1 MIRRLG
7 LVALAAS
14 PQLFD
19 ITATILDYFNVPNG
33 NGMIGQTV
41 F

>member
-1 MIRRLG
+1 VLSNRKLK
-7 LVALAAS
+7 AAS

-19 ITATILDYFNVPNG
+19 ITATILDYFNVPKG